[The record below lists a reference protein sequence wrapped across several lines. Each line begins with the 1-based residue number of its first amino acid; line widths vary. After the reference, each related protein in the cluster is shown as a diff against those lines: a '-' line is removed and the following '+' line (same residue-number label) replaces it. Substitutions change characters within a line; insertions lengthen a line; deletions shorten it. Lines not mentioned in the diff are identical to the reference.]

1 MEIDYSDF
9 AKVEMRVGKIIKVD
23 LNEKARKPAFIIQI
37 DLGPEMGVRKSSA
50 QLKEIYSPK
59 DLLGKQVIC
68 VVNFPPKRIA
78 GFSSEVLILGV
89 DNEEDAVVIL
99 QPEREVPLGKRIY

>member
-50 QLKEIYSPK
+50 QLKDIYSPK

>member
-1 MEIDYSDF
+1 
-9 AKVEMRVGKIIKVD
+9 MRVGKIIKVD

-50 QLKEIYSPK
+50 QLKDIYSPK